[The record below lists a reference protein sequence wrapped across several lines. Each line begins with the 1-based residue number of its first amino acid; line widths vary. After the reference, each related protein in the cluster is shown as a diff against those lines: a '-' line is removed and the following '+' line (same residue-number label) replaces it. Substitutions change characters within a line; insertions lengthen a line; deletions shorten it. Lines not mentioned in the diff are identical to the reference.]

1 MVWIII
7 CCVNAIGTKSKRNK
21 EREPL
26 IYFRS
31 AREQGRDMVRG
42 RLLTGLMALANFK
55 FFSVSS
61 SQL

>member
-7 CCVNAIGTKSKRNK
+7 YCVNAIGTKSKRNK

-42 RLLTGLMALANFK
+42 RDC
-55 FFSVSS
+55 
-61 SQL
+61 